1 MSYADSRWCCFVVG
15 VILFCCYSFPL
26 LWQGSKV
33 KPNCFAD
40 IQPFITAFWKGT
52 NSIIKIS
59 GTTFNITFCMKKIF
73 WKNYHFKRLFS
84 PLYIHLLNDE
94 NISVVGLTKILMAE
108 MSRANN
114 SWTCQHKTDV
124 SHQIDI
130 SHCHQLT
137 SSYLSLV
144 GNYRPILMFSPRI
157 ITAEVIHIEVGR
169 ED

>member
-1 MSYADSRWCCFVVG
+1 M
-15 VILFCCYSFPL
+15 LFCCWCYFVLLLLISPIVAGKQSKTQLFCRYSAL
-26 LWQGSKV
+26 H
-33 KPNCFAD
+33 
-40 IQPFITAFWKGT
+40 
-52 NSIIKIS
+52 NSILKEHKFKS
-59 GTTFNITFCMKKIF
+59 YKFLEQLNITFCMKKIF
-73 WKNYHFKRLFS
+73 WKNYHFKSRFS